1 MAGFKASKAKLKVSY
16 ALILV
21 MGGACSEMSTQKTT
35 TGSGATMKPGRARQM
50 VTLALLLSTFLAAIE
65 VTVVS
70 TAIPKIV
77 ADLSGLELISWIYA
91 SYLLTTAV
99 STPLFG
105 KLSDLFGRK
114 NIFILGS
121 VLFVL
126 GSVLCGLS
134 QNMTQMIIFRALQG
148 IGAGA
153 VLPVTFTIVG
163 DIYKFE
169 ERAKIQGL
177 FSSIWGVAGLVGPLV
192 GGFFVD
198 SLSWHWIFF
207 FNVPFGIISVW
218 MIVVTF
224 HEKIERKK
232 QKVDYAGAVTFTIG
246 MTAFLFVLI
255 TGGQSIPWNSP
266 WMYALIVIAVIFLAW
281 FIGIER
287 KVQEP
292 MVPLELFMIRNISV
306 SNLVGFLAS
315 AVLIGLNSYMPLWI
329 QGVLGQSAKSSGLSL
344 TPMSIGWLIGSV
356 IGGQMLVKRGG
367 RLTTSLGTTFVV
379 IGATWL
385 AFITGQSSI
394 WMIILLT
401 FVAGLGFGFSFTS
414 FTIIVQ
420 TAVPWNVRGA
430 STALNTFIR
439 SLGQTL
445 GIALF
450 GTFLNQNIAVA
461 VQQAGPDIASR
472 VGSDDL
478 NKLLDPD
485 MSQQL
490 APDLMNSLRGF
501 LESGLH
507 SVFVIMAIIAVIG
520 LLANVIF
527 MPKGMTKPEETAA
540 QKTVS

>member
-1 MAGFKASKAKLKVSY
+1 
-16 ALILV
+16 
-21 MGGACSEMSTQKTT
+21 MSAQKTSAA
-35 TGSGATMKPGRARQM
+35 SGATMKPGRPRQM

-163 DIYKFE
+163 DIYTFE

-218 MIVVTF
+218 MIIVTF
-224 HEKIERKK
+224 HEKVERKK
-232 QKVDYAGAVTFTIG
+232 HKIDYAGTVTFLIG

-255 TGGQSIPWNSP
+255 TGGQNIPWNSP
-266 WMYALIVIAVIFLAW
+266 WMYGLIAIAVIFLAS
-281 FIGIER
+281 FIWIER
-287 KVQEP
+287 RAQEP
-292 MVPLELFMIRNISV
+292 MVPLELFKVRNISV
-306 SNLVGFLAS
+306 SNLVSFLAS
-315 AVLIGLNSYMPLWI
+315 AVLIGINSYMPLWI

-344 TPMSIGWLIGSV
+344 APMSIGWLIGSV
-356 IGGQMLVKRGG
+356 IGGKMLVSKGG
-367 RLTTSLGTTFVV
+367 RLTTSIGTTCIV
-379 IGATWL
+379 IGAVWL

-401 FVAGLGFGFSFTS
+401 FIAGLGFGFAFTS

-420 TAVPWNVRGA
+420 TAVPWNVRGS

-450 GTFLNQNIAVA
+450 GTFLNQNIAAA
-461 VQQAGPDIASR
+461 VQQAGPKLSGK
-472 VGSDDL
+472 VGNDDL
-478 NKLLDPD
+478 NKLLDPEL
-485 MSQQL
+485 SHQL

-507 SVFVIMAIIAVIG
+507 SVFVIIAVIAAVG
-520 LLANVIF
+520 LITNVIL
-527 MPKGMTKPEETAA
+527 MPKGVRHPEEAA